1 MDASSGRRGPR
12 RSSRPTISDVAGR
25 AGVDRA
31 VVSKVLSED
40 PSLRVRAETRE
51 RVRRAAS
58 DLGYRPNFHARSL
71 ARSRAGALGLLMPEG
86 NPLFAELMAGAEEVA
101 TERDLL
107 LWTATHDGHLA
118 EPHRRL
124 LQGGVVDALLVSGLD
139 ADVDAHALFVATR
152 VPMML
157 VNRRSKGSDRWVILD
172 DARAAEIATR
182 HLVDLGHTTIAF
194 LGGPRDVDTAERRA
208 DGYRAAMGAAG
219 LAVDPSLVVDAAYT
233 SAAGDAAVRALLRGR
248 RRPTAIVAA
257 DAPLGLGAWHALE
270 TLGLHVPGDVSL
282 IAIHRPPLEEFR
294 VPALSCVELPLRA
307 LGRRAAELV
316 LDTPPEA
323 PIHESVRDGIV
334 LFEGSTVAP
343 PPPSRSRGTRSGRA
357 RSIG

>member
-1 MDASSGRRGPR
+1 MDASTRASRQR
-12 RSSRPTISDVAGR
+12 RSSRPTISDVAAR

-40 PSLRVRAETRE
+40 PSLRVRDETRE

-71 ARSRAGALGLLMPEG
+71 ARSRAGALGLLMPQG
-86 NPLFAELMAGAEEVA
+86 NPLFAEVMAGAEDVA

-118 EPHRRL
+118 ERHRRL
-124 LQGGVVDALLVSGLD
+124 LQGGVVDALLVTGLD
-139 ADVDAHALFVATR
+139 ADVDAHDLFAATR
-152 VPMML
+152 VPVML

-172 DARAAEIATR
+172 DARAAEVATR
-182 HLVDLGHTTIAF
+182 HLVDLGHATIAF

-208 DGYRAAMGAAG
+208 DGYRSAMAAAG
-219 LAVDPSLVVDAAYT
+219 LRVDPSLVVRAAYT
-233 SAAGDAAVRALLRGR
+233 PAAGDAAVHALLHGPV
-248 RRPTAIVAA
+248 RPTAIVAA

-270 TLGLHVPGDVSL
+270 ALGLRVPGDVSL

-294 VPALSCVELPLRA
+294 VPALSCVELPLRK

-316 LDTPPEA
+316 LDSSPEE
-323 PIHESVRDGIV
+323 PIHETVRDGIV
-334 LFEGSTVAP
+334 LFEGSTVARP
-343 PPPSRSRGTRSGRA
+343 RPSTTGRRRQVNRLTR
-357 RSIG
+357 

>member
-1 MDASSGRRGPR
+1 MDVPAKPPTGRRSAR
-12 RSSRPTISDVAGR
+12 ATISDVAER

-71 ARSRAGALGLLMPEG
+71 ARSRASALGLLMPEG
-86 NPLFAELMAGAEEVA
+86 NPLFTEVMAGAEEVA

-107 LWTATHDGHLA
+107 LWTATHGGHLS
-118 EPHRRL
+118 ERHRRL
-124 LQGGVVDALLVSGLD
+124 LQGGVVDALLVTGLD
-139 ADVDAHALFVATR
+139 ADVDAHKLFAETQ
-152 VPMML
+152 VPVLL

-172 DARAAEIATR
+172 DTRAAEVATR
-182 HLVDLGHTTIAF
+182 HLLGLGHTRIAF
-194 LGGPRDVDTAERRA
+194 LGGPAGVDTAERRLA
-208 DGYRAAMGAAG
+208 GFRTAMRSAG
-219 LAVDPSLVVDAAYT
+219 VRIDPSLVVRAAYT
-233 SAAGDAAVRALLRGR
+233 SAAGGAAVDVLLQGS

-270 TLGLHVPGDVSL
+270 TQGIRVPDGMSV
-282 IAIHRPPLEEFR
+282 IAIHRPPAEEYR
-294 VPALSCVELPLRA
+294 VPSLTCVQLPLRA

-316 LDTPPEA
+316 LDTPPGDPIEA
-323 PIHESVRDGIV
+323 VVRAEVSVSVG
-334 LFEGSTVAP
+334 GTVGP
-343 PPPSRSRGTRSGRA
+343 PLRRA
-357 RSIG
+357 RWTAGRDRSSG